1 MELREL
7 VPHMVAMLVGGL
19 AASLGLSWWARK
31 PQRRTLLGRIEWWG
45 MAAFATI
52 AVGGVVGGVYWIFRK
67 VSENPNA
74 EELFRSP
81 WLFLLMGV
89 VIGLPFSLPG
99 LLTAWSDARPAK
111 VAAREQKRKS
121 ATEQDRLEFA
131 HKLVEQIKE
140 FSQTPR
146 EVSASLSDDRGTVL
160 VFSGDLGRA
169 EGDRLVAALRD
180 EMTDL
185 GFKRVEGDGGRVKW
199 WARV

>member
-7 VPHMVAMLVGGL
+7 VPHMVAMVAGGL
-19 AASLGLSWWARK
+19 GASLGLSWSARK
-31 PQRRTLLGRIEWWG
+31 PRGRALLGRIKWWG
-45 MAAFATI
+45 VAVFATV
-52 AVGGVVGGVYWIFRK
+52 AVGGLVGGFYWMFRR
-67 VSENPNA
+67 VSEHPNP

-81 WLFLLMGV
+81 WVFLLMGS

-99 LLTAWSDARPAK
+99 VLTAWSDARPAK

-121 ATEQDRLEFA
+121 ATERDRLEFA

-146 EVSASLSDDRGTVL
+146 EVSASLSDEKGTVL
-160 VFSGDLGRA
+160 VFSGDLGRE

-199 WARV
+199 WTRV